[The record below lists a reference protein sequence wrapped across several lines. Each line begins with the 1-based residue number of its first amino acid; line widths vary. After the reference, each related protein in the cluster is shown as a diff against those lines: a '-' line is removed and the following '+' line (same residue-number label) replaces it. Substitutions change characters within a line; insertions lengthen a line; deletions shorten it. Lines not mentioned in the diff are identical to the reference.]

1 MYKCWHCGC
10 TCAWVGDF
18 MESEVSGEEIPE
30 EYDRVVSY
38 YTCPECGS
46 DYEFRQGER
55 YEEEEIETE
64 DKH

>member
-1 MYKCWHCGC
+1 
-10 TCAWVGDF
+10 VGDF

-30 EYDRVVSY
+30 EHDRVVSY

-46 DYEFRQGER
+46 DYEFRQGKR
-55 YEEEEIETE
+55 YEEEEIETK